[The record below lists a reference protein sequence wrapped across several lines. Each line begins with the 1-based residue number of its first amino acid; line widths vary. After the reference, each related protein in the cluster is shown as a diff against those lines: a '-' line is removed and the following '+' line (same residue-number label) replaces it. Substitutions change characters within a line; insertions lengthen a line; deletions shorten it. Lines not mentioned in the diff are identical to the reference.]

1 MKFSKY
7 TQLILNYLSNY
18 DYYKQ
23 TKRLLKRDF
32 SSKEEIEDFQVFK
45 LKEILIYAYKHVP
58 YYRELFNNLKFNPY
72 EFRSLEEFK
81 QIPFLTK
88 ELVKK
93 NKHNLISEYFPRQ
106 HIKKVQTGGTTGLPM
121 EFSLDNRF
129 SSLKEMLFLRHMW
142 KRVGYRPRSRC
153 VVLREDTVSK
163 IVEGETYWKRN
174 LLTNWLI
181 MSSFHLNA
189 DTFDIF
195 YRKIVSYKPE
205 FIIAFPSNIYLLA
218 KFMKEKNLNAIPSLK
233 AIICSSENIFDWQR
247 TFMEDIFRTRV
258 FSYYGHSEKCVM
270 ASEGTNTNEYEFFPQ
285 YGYAEIVNDEG
296 DHCTKNN
303 ERGEIIATG
312 FDNFASPFIRYKTE
326 DIAVLS
332 TDGNTD
338 HKHWLSI
345 KNIEGRKQ
353 DFLIDNDEVPKSYI
367 YIDRPFW
374 EMKDQIYAYQY
385 IQDKPGE
392 VQLNVQ
398 AKEKLTRQQIE
409 NIKSTFYRTYF
420 KMALTVHQVDHIPR
434 TNRGKFKYLI
444 QNIKQTQ

>member
-1 MKFSKY
+1 
-7 TQLILNYLSNY
+7 
-18 DYYKQ
+18 
-23 TKRLLKRDF
+23 
-32 SSKEEIEDFQVFK
+32 
-45 LKEILIYAYKHVP
+45 
-58 YYRELFNNLKFNPY
+58 
-72 EFRSLEEFK
+72 
-81 QIPFLTK
+81 
-88 ELVKK
+88 
-93 NKHNLISEYFPRQ
+93 
-106 HIKKVQTGGTTGLPM
+106 VQTGGTTGLPM

-153 VVLREDTVSK
+153 VVLREDTISK

-392 VQLNVQ
+392 IQLNVQ

>member
-1 MKFSKY
+1 MAFSKY
-7 TQLILNYLSNY
+7 TQLFINYIRNY
-18 DYYKQ
+18 GYYRK
-23 TKRLLKRDF
+23 TKKLLKSDF
-32 SSKEEIEDFQVFK
+32 SSIEEIHRFQFLK
-45 LKEILIYAYKHVP
+45 LKDILIYANENVP
-58 YYRELFNNLKFNPY
+58 YYRELFHTINFNPHN
-72 EFRSLEEFK
+72 FGSMEEYK
-81 QIPFLTK
+81 QIPYLTK
-88 ELVKK
+88 DIVRNNHNKLFSENFPKK
-93 NKHNLISEYFPRQ
+93 Y
-106 HIKKVQTGGTTGLPM
+106 IKKVQTGGTTGLPM

-153 VVLREDTVSK
+153 VVLREDTVPT
-163 IVEGETYWKRN
+163 IVEGATYWKRN
-174 LLTNWLI
+174 VLTNWLI

-195 YRKIVSYKPE
+195 YKKIASYKPE

-218 KFMKEKNLNAIPSLK
+218 KFMKEKNLGTIPSLK

-247 TFMEDIFRTRV
+247 TFMEDIFQARV

-285 YGYAEIVNDEG
+285 YGYAEIVNEQG
-296 DHCTKNN
+296 NHCAKDN

-326 DIAVLS
+326 DIAVFS
-332 TDGNTD
+332 TSGNTD
-338 HKHWLSI
+338 HKNWLSI

-353 DFLIDNDEVPKSYI
+353 DFLIDNDRVPKSYI

-374 EMKDQIYAYQY
+374 DMKDQIYAYQY
-385 IQDKPGE
+385 IQNEPGV

-398 AKEKLTRQQIE
+398 AKVKLSQQQIE
-409 NIKSTFYRTYF
+409 NIKTTFYKIYF
-420 KMALTVHQVDHIPR
+420 KMTITVHQVNHIPR
-434 TNRGKFKYLI
+434 TSRGKFKYLI
-444 QNIKQTQ
+444 QNIK

>member
-1 MKFSKY
+1 M
-7 TQLILNYLSNY
+7 L
-18 DYYKQ
+18 
-23 TKRLLKRDF
+23 
-32 SSKEEIEDFQVFK
+32 K

-58 YYRELFNNLKFNPY
+58 YYRELFNKIKFNPY
-72 EFRSLEEFK
+72 EFRSLDEFK

-88 ELVKK
+88 ELVRK
-93 NKHNLISEYFPRQ
+93 NQHKLLSGNFPRQ

-195 YRKIVSYKPE
+195 HKKIASYKPE

-270 ASEGTNTNEYEFFPQ
+270 ATEGTNTNEYEFFPQ
-285 YGYAEIVNDEG
+285 YGYAEIVNEEG
-296 DHCTKNN
+296 DHCTKDN

-332 TDGNTD
+332 TSGNTD

-353 DFLIDNDEVPKSYI
+353 DFLIDNDGVPKSYI

-374 EMKDQIYAYQY
+374 DMKDQIYAYQY
-385 IQDKPGE
+385 IQDKPGI

-398 AKEKLTRQQIE
+398 AKDKLTRQQIE
-409 NIKSTFYRTYF
+409 NIKSTFYKTYF
-420 KMALTVHQVDHIPR
+420 KMALIVQQVEHIPR

-444 QNIKQTQ
+444 QNIK